1 VNTRG
6 EPARVV
12 AQAKARESSGIDA
25 SAALLI
31 AFLAVLLALIA
42 GTGLFLL
49 LPATF

>member
-1 VNTRG
+1 MNTRG
-6 EPARVV
+6 EHARVV
-12 AQAKARESSGIDA
+12 AQAKAREATGFDA

-31 AFLAVLLALIA
+31 AFVAVLLALVV